1 MNPIAFDR
9 VALTTGS
16 VFASDP
22 VVAPRN
28 DRGAA
33 ALTVTRVEADGR
45 SVAASR
51 GVQLTA
57 PLAASQQR
65 LEASTR
71 TDINRL
77 VQSVRQDSVLAQRYI
92 AETTR
97 LGVARLSSVEDFEIE
112 LAKLTG
118 ELESTQKKLKLEEI
132 KQAREQ
138 NLQKMEENQKKIKES
153 TEAAA
158 QAQKSGL
165 LSKIFGWISA
175 IASIIVGA
183 IMIATGVGAAV
194 GALMIAGGVMGIVS
208 QSVQQAAKDGLISK
222 EVMEKLGPA
231 LMGIEIAIAVIA
243 AVASFGGAAVGAV
256 AKLGAKIGG
265 KAAELTASLAS
276 KVADVG
282 SKFGNVASQSISHG
296 AKLGVQ
302 ISDVTLDVANG
313 VTQTTHSALQ
323 AKAADKQADALEA
336 RSELTQFQTVLDK
349 LKEELSRMV
358 ESFLQVMELIFQ
370 MINAKGDSLHNLSS
384 RPAAI

>member
-97 LGVARLSSVEDFEIE
+97 LGVARLSSMEDFEIE

>member
-9 VALTTGS
+9 VALTTGN
-16 VFASDP
+16 VFANDP
-22 VVAPRN
+22 VVPPRN
-28 DRGAA
+28 GRGGD

-45 SVAASR
+45 PAASSQ

-77 VQSVRQDSVLAQRYI
+77 VQSVRQDSVLAQRFI

-153 TEAAA
+153 TEAAKE
-158 QAQKSGL
+158 AQKSGL
-165 LSKIFGWISA
+165 VSKIFGWISA

-276 KVADVG
+276 KVADLG

-313 VTQTTHSALQ
+313 VAQTTHSALQ

-336 RSELTQFQTVLDK
+336 RSQLTQFQTVLDK

>member
-1 MNPIAFDR
+1 MNPITFDR
-9 VALTTGS
+9 VALTTGN
-16 VFASDP
+16 VFANDP
-22 VVAPRN
+22 VVRPRN
-28 DRGAA
+28 DRGD

-45 SVAASR
+45 PAAPSQ

-57 PLAASQQR
+57 PLPASQQR

-71 TDINRL
+71 ADINRL
-77 VQSVRQDSVLAQRYI
+77 VQSVRQDSVLAQRFI

-132 KQAREQ
+132 TRAREQ
-138 NLQKMEENQKKIKES
+138 NLQKMDENQKKIKES
-153 TEAAA
+153 TEAAKE
-158 QAQKSGL
+158 AQKSGL
-165 LSKIFGWISA
+165 VGKIFGWVSA

-183 IMIATGVGAAV
+183 IMVATGVGAVA

-208 QSVQQAAKDGLISK
+208 QSVQQAAKHGLISK

-231 LMGIEIAIAVIA
+231 LMGIEITIAVIA
-243 AVASFGGAAVGAV
+243 AVASFGGTAVGAV

-265 KAAELTASLAS
+265 KAAELTASVAA
-276 KVADVG
+276 KVTELGA
-282 SKFGNVASQSISHG
+282 KFGSAASQSISHG
-296 AKLGVQ
+296 VKLGVQ

-313 VTQTTHSALQ
+313 FAQTANSVLQ
-323 AKAADKQADALEA
+323 AKAADKQADVLEA
-336 RSELTQFQTVLDK
+336 RSELTQFQNVLDK

-358 ESFLQVMELIFQ
+358 ESFLQIMELIFQ

>member
-22 VVAPRN
+22 VVAARN

-97 LGVARLSSVEDFEIE
+97 LGVARLSSMEDFEIE

>member
-9 VALTTGS
+9 VALTTGN

-28 DRGAA
+28 DRAA

-336 RSELTQFQTVLDK
+336 RSELTQFQAVLDK